1 MAGMHQPSDFQVFR
15 TLDRTSNARLL
26 RSSTLSDGLA
36 LAHWYRDEAEI
47 LGYSDPGHHT
57 LSLYLQGGW
66 QTFRRDR
73 PGLYGGPDRFCVMP
87 AEHHSDWAVT
97 RGLGF
102 MHLYISPERLAGA
115 AVRTLDCEPRSLQ
128 LEERTYI
135 QDEPLAALC
144 RTLERQDWNEPG
156 ERLLCTSLAHQ
167 AVDHLLLTGCGRRT
181 DVRWQGG
188 LAAHVRRRLADYI
201 ESHLEQPLELG
212 VAGGAGGALRV
223 PLRAHVPRILR
234 PAAAPLRAGTTP
246 GAGPRPAGVL
256 RAAAPGGLA
265 GLRLRQSEPFQPAL
279 PRSPW
284 RHPGA
289 VPRRP
294 ERLLKARRRQPA
306 VVGRHSRS
314 IK

>member
-188 LAAHVRRRLADYI
+188 LAA
-201 ESHLEQPLELG
+201 ST
-212 VAGGAGGALRV
+212 GA
-223 PLRAHVPRILR
+223 
-234 PAAAPLRAGTTP
+234 
-246 GAGPRPAGVL
+246 
-256 RAAAPGGLA
+256 
-265 GLRLRQSEPFQPAL
+265 
-279 PRSPW
+279 W
-284 RHPGA
+284 
-289 VPRRP
+289 
-294 ERLLKARRRQPA
+294 
-306 VVGRHSRS
+306 
-314 IK
+314 

>member
-156 ERLLCTSLAHQ
+156 ERLLCTSLAP
-167 AVDHLLLTGCGRRT
+167 
-181 DVRWQGG
+181 
-188 LAAHVRRRLADYI
+188 DYI
-201 ESHLEQPLELG
+201 ESPLEQPLELG
-212 VAGGAGGALRV
+212 SLAELAALSEYHFARMFRVSFGLPPHRYVLERRLARARDLLAYSAQSLQEVSLACGFASPSHFNRRFREAHGA
-223 PLRAHVPRILR
+223 
-234 PAAAPLRAGTTP
+234 TP
-246 GAGPRPAGVL
+246 GQY
-256 RAAAPGGLA
+256 RAA
-265 GLRLRQSEPFQPAL
+265 
-279 PRSPW
+279 
-284 RHPGA
+284 
-289 VPRRP
+289 
-294 ERLLKARRRQPA
+294 LK
-306 VVGRHSRS
+306 GS
-314 IK
+314 

>member
-97 RGLGF
+97 RGLSF

-212 VAGGAGGALRV
+212 SLAELAALSEYHFARMFRVSFGLPPHRYVLERRLARARDLLAYSAQSLQEVSLACGFASPSHFNRRFREAHGA
-223 PLRAHVPRILR
+223 
-234 PAAAPLRAGTTP
+234 TP
-246 GAGPRPAGVL
+246 GQY
-256 RAAAPGGLA
+256 RAA
-265 GLRLRQSEPFQPAL
+265 
-279 PRSPW
+279 
-284 RHPGA
+284 
-289 VPRRP
+289 
-294 ERLLKARRRQPA
+294 LKA
-306 VVGRHSRS
+306 S
-314 IK
+314 

>member
-1 MAGMHQPSDFQVFR
+1 
-15 TLDRTSNARLL
+15 
-26 RSSTLSDGLA
+26 
-36 LAHWYRDEAEI
+36 
-47 LGYSDPGHHT
+47 
-57 LSLYLQGGW
+57 
-66 QTFRRDR
+66 
-73 PGLYGGPDRFCVMP
+73 MP

-212 VAGGAGGALRV
+212 SLAELAALSSTTS
-223 PLRAHVPRILR
+223 RACSASPSACRR
-234 PAAAPLRAGTTP
+234 TATCWNDAWR
-246 GAGPRPAGVL
+246 GPRPAGVL
-256 RAAAPGGLA
+256 RAVAPGGLA

-284 RHPGA
+284 RHPGQYRA
-289 VPRRP
+289 A
-294 ERLLKARRRQPA
+294 LKA
-306 VVGRHSRS
+306 S
-314 IK
+314 

>member
-156 ERLLCTSLAHQ
+156 EHLLCTSLAHQ

-212 VAGGAGGALRV
+212 SLAELAALSRN
-223 PLRAHVPRILR
+223 
-234 PAAAPLRAGTTP
+234 
-246 GAGPRPAGVL
+246 
-256 RAAAPGGLA
+256 
-265 GLRLRQSEPFQPAL
+265 RLHRGHDQASCRGDQQ
-279 PRSPW
+279 R
-284 RHPGA
+284 RYC
-289 VPRRP
+289 PRRRVWRP
-294 ERLLKARRRQPA
+294 
-306 VVGRHSRS
+306 
-314 IK
+314 